1 MKKITFIVLFAL
13 FLKPVLPVIDY
24 VVNYEYITTVLCE
37 NKDKPK
43 LQCNGKCHLIKELA
57 KAAETEKPISSDK
70 KGYSPIQEILFLNEI
85 SSFRLVAC
93 SCSKQEKNKSMYL
106 DLYSYLKTNSVFHPP
121 TYIS

>member
-43 LQCNGKCHLIKELA
+43 LQCNGKCHLMKELA
-57 KAAETEKPISSDK
+57 KAADTEKPISSDK
-70 KGYSPIQEILFLNEI
+70 KTFSSIQEVLFFKEI
-85 SSFRLVAC
+85 ITYRLVSC
-93 SCSKQEKNKSMYL
+93 GCSKQPKNRSTYL
-106 DLYSYLKTNSVFHPP
+106 DFYSYLKTSSVFHPP
-121 TYIS
+121 TFFS

>member
-1 MKKITFIVLFAL
+1 
-13 FLKPVLPVIDY
+13 
-24 VVNYEYITTVLCE
+24 VNYEYITTVLCE

-70 KGYSPIQEILFLNEI
+70 KGYSPIQEILFLNKI